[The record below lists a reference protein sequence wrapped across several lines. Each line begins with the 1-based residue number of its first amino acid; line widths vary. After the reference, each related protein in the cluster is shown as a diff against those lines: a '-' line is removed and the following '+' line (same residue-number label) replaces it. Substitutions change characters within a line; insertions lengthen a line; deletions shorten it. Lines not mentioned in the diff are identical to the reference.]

1 MSCPDGP
8 FKFILNYQDHFTKF
22 CVLRPMKT
30 KTAAEV
36 AYHLLDIFIMFGAPA
51 TLQSDN
57 GREFVAKVIEEL
69 AEMWKGLKIVH
80 GRARHPQSQGSVE
93 RCNQDTKQRD
103 MSSLNNRIQRTNEIH
118 QDAREGQKRQADQFL
133 QNTVKTQK
141 LANLNVGD
149 NVLVSVPDLDRGPT
163 DARNIL
169 AVIME
174 IKHDKYKLGTELTTF
189 SSSLANFSKQI
200 LKRNLIGF

>member
-1 MSCPDGP
+1 
-8 FKFILNYQDHFTKF
+8 
-22 CVLRPMKT
+22 
-30 KTAAEV
+30 
-36 AYHLLDIFIMFGAPA
+36 
-51 TLQSDN
+51 
-57 GREFVAKVIEEL
+57 
-69 AEMWKGLKIVH
+69 
-80 GRARHPQSQGSVE
+80 
-93 RCNQDTKQRD
+93 

-174 IKHDKYKLGTELTTF
+174 IKHDKYKLGTENGVLLGYY
-189 SSSLANFSKQI
+189 SSHQVSEAPGLPTLFMQNITEEEPKSLREIARLQSVTGGQGMLKCHCQGGCKTKRCKCKQATV
-200 LKRNLIGF
+200 LCNSRCHQSATCGNK